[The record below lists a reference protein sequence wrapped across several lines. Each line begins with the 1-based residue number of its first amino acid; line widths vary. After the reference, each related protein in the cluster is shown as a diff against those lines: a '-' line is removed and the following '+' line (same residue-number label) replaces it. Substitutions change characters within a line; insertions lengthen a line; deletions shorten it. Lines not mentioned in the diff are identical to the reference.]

1 MHWVHSILRAFWL
14 ILFTLLNPHLLLFL
28 GVVLLLLAAWLQTL
42 RIFRLRK
49 QRLSYMVWA
58 EKQRMFKFRFYDRL
72 IFAARNL
79 YNPSP
84 GSLAVILLFAII
96 VGGAILW
103 FGSGNASTGEELQLI
118 TRLQNL
124 DAGIALVFIPFTI
137 FAVGL
142 SARRTESGV
151 SAAEVLLRE
160 TYIFPTTVF
169 VLCLLAT
176 FAFIKHPS
184 GAKVLICITF
194 CLALVAIYRLCRVLL
209 DEQRFHISATRLLQD
224 KIRRTIHLALDERI
238 GKNLLL
244 KQLEGKP
251 IEFSLRSRQSREE
264 YFEVAAI
271 RKGIVQ
277 DIYLDRLFSFAEE
290 LENAANTQGFSFDE
304 KQIAANLE
312 PQQQQNQEL
321 GQVKVKDLKP
331 NRHRYILKLFKDQVS
346 DRSDCVVS
354 FPLALV
360 PDAEQRERLA
370 GRARDA
376 FLIRPGDS
384 YTEQVERYLKLIKE
398 EAIAAIRDRRTVYL
412 ESLLAVFAELTT
424 TFLEEMQKAIG
435 GHTFQAALN
444 ERQTLFGGWNEVTW
458 MSRHLSEIH
467 YRGCRSEDIYVAKI
481 VAAAPFRIAYTSI
494 SYHDNLVFDLF
505 TSFAVPLYSAL
516 DDVKEPKIRQLLL
529 NTCSAYLKDIGDV
542 GIALEL
548 ERPENGLDDLERIGS
563 LATILLV
570 RYEELLKLS
579 FDKRDFEHFEG
590 FKREM
595 NGLFQYVSS
604 RLNPLPVKTVFTETN
619 VILQGE
625 DRANLNQ
632 AEDRRKATFDI
643 LKKLEHQKR
652 QLLFAIG
659 SYVFDVATSSDDQ
672 KVRDCL
678 TQIDDQLSTDP
689 LALANLYI
697 SMEGPEPEQIWGRI
711 FYDAAPMGAYVGNTG
726 TDYFCYL
733 LLKSTYQYNDKQ
745 FEAVR
750 LPTEPNF
757 VSNIREGGPI
767 VAPFRGFQDEREKW
781 AKLVPADWLNSI
793 SKLQQVFART
803 AAERKIADED
813 KVIQAPLDEEYLR
826 AFRARFTKEFDNN
839 AVLRKLFRDLKAYKD
854 EALVVSSPPTGP
866 KWGLSLL
873 DLKQAYTADGHR
885 TYFNWPEEYARKLA
899 TSESEYVFHQI
910 LQELPNHDLTG
921 VQGLEARITAMAHE
935 LGNRKIKPNIILVAR
950 QSILGLTTDS
960 FKNFKPYW
968 TLKSDFAETWGFLG
982 NMLIQNQQVPV
993 FAVWTTQ
1000 DANLGCAL
1008 ELPSCMLWKQQS
1020 PADNPGETPN
1030 VHGLFYM
1037 QVTDFSSQI
1046 DSRRKILESNPEWL
1060 RTQAD
1065 KERYLSLRVWLQIF
1079 ERFEIKVLNK
1089 NLGLKFNLSP

>member
-1 MHWVHSILRAFWL
+1 MHWVHYVLRASWL
-14 ILFTLLNPHLLLFL
+14 ILRNLRYRRLLLFL
-28 GVVLLLLAAWLQTL
+28 GVVLLMLATWLQTL

-84 GSLAVILLFAII
+84 GSLAVILFLAII

-169 VLCLLAT
+169 VLCLLAA
-176 FAFIKHPS
+176 FAFIKRPS
-184 GAKVLICITF
+184 GAKALICITF
-194 CLALVAIYRLCRVLL
+194 CMALVAIYRLCRVLL
-209 DEQRFHISATRLLQD
+209 DEQRFHISATHLLQD
-224 KIRRTIHLALDERI
+224 KIRRTIQLALDERI

-251 IEFSLRSRQSREE
+251 IEYSLRPRQSGGE
-264 YFEVAAI
+264 YFEVTAV

-304 KQIAANLE
+304 KQVAEDIE
-312 PQQQQNQEL
+312 PRQQPNQEP
-321 GQVKVKDLKP
+321 GQVRAKDLKP
-331 NRHRYILKLFKDQVS
+331 NRNRYILKLFKDQVS
-346 DRSDCVVS
+346 DRSDYLVS
-354 FPLALV
+354 FSRALV
-360 PDAEQRERLA
+360 PDPQKRQHLAE
-370 GRARDA
+370 RARGA
-376 FLIRPGDS
+376 FLIKPGDS
-384 YTEQVERYLKLIKE
+384 YSAQVERYLKLIKE
-398 EAIAAIRDRRTVYL
+398 EAIAAIKDRRTVYL
-412 ESLLAVFAELTT
+412 ESLLTVFAELTT
-424 TFLEEMQKAIG
+424 TFLEEMKKAIG
-435 GHTFQAALN
+435 GHTFQAALS
-444 ERQTLFGGWNEVTW
+444 ERQTLYGGWNEVTW

-505 TSFAVPLYSAL
+505 TSFATPLYSAL
-516 DDVKEPKIRQLLL
+516 DDVKDPKIKQLLF
-529 NTCSAYLKDIGDV
+529 NTCSGYLKDIGEV

-579 FDKRDFEHFEG
+579 FDKRDLEHFED

-595 NGLFQYVSS
+595 NGLFQYVPS
-604 RLNPLPVKTVFTETN
+604 RLNPLPVKTVVTETN
-619 VILQGE
+619 VTLLDE
-625 DRANLNQ
+625 DRASLNG
-632 AEDRRKATFDI
+632 ARDRHKATLDI
-643 LKKLEHQKR
+643 LKKIGHQKR

-672 KVRDCL
+672 KVHACL
-678 TQIDDQLSTDP
+678 TQIDDQLSTNP
-689 LALANLYI
+689 LELTNLYI

-711 FYDAAPMGAYVGNTG
+711 FYEAAPMGAWVGNTG

-733 LLKSTYQYNDKQ
+733 LLKSTYQFNDKQ

-767 VAPFRGFQDEREKW
+767 AAPFRSFQDEREKW
-781 AKLVPADWLNSI
+781 AKLVPDDWLKSI
-793 SKLQQVFART
+793 SKLQQIFTRIS
-803 AAERKIADED
+803 AERKIADED

-826 AFRARFTKEFDNN
+826 AFRARFTKEFDKN
-839 AVLRKLFRDLKAYKD
+839 AVLRKLFKDLKAYKP
-854 EALVVSSPPTGP
+854 EALIVSSPPTGP

-873 DLKQAYTADGHR
+873 DMKQAYTADGHR

-910 LQELPNHDLTG
+910 LQELPNHDLTR
-921 VQGLEARITAMAHE
+921 VQGLEARITAIAHE

-982 NMLIQNQQVPV
+982 KMLIQDQEVPV

-1030 VHGLFYM
+1030 VHGLFYI
-1037 QVTDFSSQI
+1037 QITDFSRQTE
-1046 DSRRKILESNPEWL
+1046 SRRKILESNPEWL

-1065 KERYLSLRVWLQIF
+1065 KESYLSLRVWLQIF

-1089 NLGLKFNLSP
+1089 NLGLKFNLSA

>member
-1 MHWVHSILRAFWL
+1 
-14 ILFTLLNPHLLLFL
+14 
-28 GVVLLLLAAWLQTL
+28 
-42 RIFRLRK
+42 
-49 QRLSYMVWA
+49 
-58 EKQRMFKFRFYDRL
+58 MFKFRFYDRL

-84 GSLAVILLFAII
+84 GSLAVILLLAII
-96 VGGAILW
+96 VGGTILW
-103 FGSGNASTGEELQLI
+103 FGSSKASTGEELQLI

-169 VLCLLAT
+169 VLCLLAA
-176 FAFIKHPS
+176 FAFIKRPS
-184 GAKVLICITF
+184 GAKALICITF
-194 CLALVAIYRLCRVLL
+194 CMALVAIYRLCRVLL
-209 DEQRFHISATRLLQD
+209 DEQRFHISATHLLQD

-251 IEFSLRSRQSREE
+251 IEFSLRLRQSKEE
-264 YFEVAAI
+264 YFEVTAS

-277 DIYLDRLFSFAEE
+277 DVYLDRLFNFAEE

-304 KQIAANLE
+304 KQVAEDLE
-312 PQQQQNQEL
+312 PLQQQNQEP
-321 GQVKVKDLKP
+321 GQLRVKELKP

-360 PDAEQRERLA
+360 PDAHQRQRLA
-370 GRARDA
+370 ERARDA
-376 FLIRPGDS
+376 FVIKSGDS

-412 ESLLAVFAELTT
+412 ESLLGVFAELTT
-424 TFLEEMQKAIG
+424 TFLEEMKKAIG
-435 GHTFQAALN
+435 GHTFQAALS
-444 ERQTLFGGWNEVTW
+444 ERQTLYGGWNEVKW
-458 MSRHLSEIH
+458 LSRQLSEIH

-505 TSFAVPLYSAL
+505 TSFAAPLYSAL
-516 DDVKEPKIRQLLL
+516 GDVKEPKIKQLLL
-529 NTCSAYLKDIGDV
+529 DTCSAYLKDIGGV
-542 GIALEL
+542 GIAAEL
-548 ERPENGLDDLERIGS
+548 ERPENGLDDIERIGS

-570 RYEELLKLS
+570 RYEELLKLA
-579 FDKRDFEHFEG
+579 FDKRDLEHFEG
-590 FKREM
+590 FKQEM

-604 RLNPLPVKTVFTETN
+604 RVNPLPAKTVFT
-619 VILQGE
+619 QDE
-625 DRANLNQ
+625 DRANLNR
-632 AEDRRKATFDI
+632 AADRRKATLDI
-643 LKKLEHQKR
+643 LKKIEHQKR

-672 KVRDCL
+672 KVHDCL
-678 TQIDDQLSTDP
+678 TQIDGQLSTDP
-689 LALANLYI
+689 LELANLYI

-711 FYDAAPMGAYVGNTG
+711 FYEAAPMGAWVGNTG

-733 LLKSTYQYNDKQ
+733 LLKSISQYNDQQ
-745 FEAVR
+745 FEALR

-767 VAPFRGFQDEREKW
+767 AAPFRSFQDERDKW
-781 AKLVPADWLNSI
+781 AKLVPDDWLNSI
-793 SKLQQVFART
+793 PKLQQVFTRT

-813 KVIQAPLDEEYLR
+813 KVIRAPLDEEYLR
-826 AFRARFTKEFDNN
+826 AFRARFTKEFENN
-839 AVLRKLFRDLKAYKD
+839 AVLRKLFKDRKAYKD

-873 DLKQAYTADGHR
+873 DMKQAYTADGHS

-910 LQELPNHDLTG
+910 LQELPNQDLTQ
-921 VQGLEARITAMAHE
+921 VQGLEARITAIAHE
-935 LGNRKIKPNIILVAR
+935 LRNRKIKPNIILVAR

-968 TLKSDFAETWGFLG
+968 TLKSDFAEPWGFLG
-982 NMLIQNQQVPV
+982 NMLIEDQQVPV

-1000 DANLGCAL
+1000 DANLGCAI

-1037 QVTDFSSQI
+1037 QITDFSSQI

-1060 RTQAD
+1060 RAQAD

-1089 NLGLKFNLSP
+1089 NLGLKFNLSA